1 MAADAIAEAILKN
14 DLSANQLGSWGPKFI
29 QGMDRMKRLV
39 YAFYEGF
46 SFGGFIRQNPDM
58 KRHVIDLLVGDVFKD
73 SVDAVVNPMDL
84 MREEMR
90 AMTTHV

>member
-1 MAADAIAEAILKN
+1 
-14 DLSANQLGSWGPKFI
+14 
-29 QGMDRMKRLV
+29 
-39 YAFYEGF
+39 
-46 SFGGFIRQNPDM
+46 M

-90 AMTTHV
+90 AMTSQV